1 MSPQAQWVSYPSGD
15 RAHVPGGVRNEPQQ
29 RVEAERT
36 RRGKLLAVVEV
47 RVYEQAEAAQ
57 VNVQPGAPIGSE
69 SNALD
74 LTDIVARARIEL
86 ERFQQ
91 DRPAAS

>member
-15 RAHVPGGVRNEPQQ
+15 HAQLPDGVRHDSPQ
-29 RVEAERT
+29 RAEAERK
-36 RRGKLLAVVEV
+36 RRGRLLAVVEV

-69 SNALD
+69 SNSLD
-74 LTDIVARARIEL
+74 LTEIVARARGEL
-86 ERFQQ
+86 ERFGM

>member
-1 MSPQAQWVSYPSGD
+1 MSPQAQWVSSSSGD
-15 RAHVPGGVRNEPQQ
+15 HAHVPEGVRNQPQQ
-29 RVEAERT
+29 RAEAERK

-57 VNVQPGAPIGSE
+57 VNVQPSAPIGSE
-69 SNALD
+69 SDTLD

-91 DRPAAS
+91 DRPAAP

>member
-1 MSPQAQWVSYPSGD
+1 MSPQAQWVSYPSGEHG
-15 RAHVPGGVRNEPQQ
+15 HVPDSARHEPEQ
-29 RVEAERT
+29 RAEAERK

-57 VNVQPGAPIGSE
+57 VNLQLGAPVGSE
-69 SNALD
+69 SDTLD

-86 ERFQQ
+86 ERFQK
-91 DRPAAS
+91 DRPAS

>member
-15 RAHVPGGVRNEPQQ
+15 HAHLPEGVRNQPQQ
-29 RVEAERT
+29 RAEAERK

-69 SNALD
+69 SDTLD
-74 LTDIVARARIEL
+74 LTDIVARARTEL

-91 DRPAAS
+91 DRPAAP

>member
-1 MSPQAQWVSYPSGD
+1 MSPQAQWASYPSGD
-15 RAHVPGGVRNEPQQ
+15 HAHLPDGVRNEPQQ
-29 RVEAERT
+29 RAEAERK

-69 SNALD
+69 SDSLD
-74 LTDIVARARIEL
+74 LTEIVARARGEL
-86 ERFQQ
+86 DRFQK

>member
-1 MSPQAQWVSYPSGD
+1 MSPQAQWVSNPSGD
-15 RAHVPGGVRNEPQQ
+15 HAHLPESARSEPQQ
-29 RVEAERT
+29 RAEAERK

-69 SNALD
+69 SDTLD

-86 ERFQQ
+86 ERFQK
-91 DRPAAS
+91 DRPAGS

>member
-1 MSPQAQWVSYPSGD
+1 MSPQAQWVSYPAGD
-15 RAHVPGGVRNEPQQ
+15 HAHLPEKIRNEPQL
-29 RVEAERT
+29 RAEAERK

-69 SNALD
+69 NDSLD
-74 LTDIVARARIEL
+74 LTKIVARARGEL
-86 ERFQQ
+86 DRFQM
-91 DRPAAS
+91 DKPSAS

>member
-1 MSPQAQWVSYPSGD
+1 MSPQAQWVSYPAGD
-15 RAHVPGGVRNEPQQ
+15 HAHLPEKNRKDPRA
-29 RVEAERT
+29 EAERR

-69 SNALD
+69 DDSLD
-74 LTDIVARARIEL
+74 LTEIVARARGEL
-86 ERFQQ
+86 DRFQM

>member
-1 MSPQAQWVSYPSGD
+1 MSPQAQWVSYPAGD
-15 RAHVPGGVRNEPQQ
+15 HAHLPDKIRNEPLQ
-29 RVEAERT
+29 RAEAERK

-47 RVYEQAEAAQ
+47 RVYELAEAAQ

-69 SNALD
+69 NDSLD
-74 LTDIVARARIEL
+74 LTEIVARARGEL
-86 ERFQQ
+86 DRFQM

>member
-1 MSPQAQWVSYPSGD
+1 MSPQAQWASYPSGD
-15 RAHVPGGVRNEPQQ
+15 HAHLPERVQNEPLQ
-29 RVEAERT
+29 RAEAERK

-57 VNVQPGAPIGSE
+57 VSVQPGAPIGSE
-69 SNALD
+69 DNSLD
-74 LTDIVARARIEL
+74 LTEIVARARGEL
-86 ERFQQ
+86 ERFQM